1 MKAVIWIVFG
11 VIAAL
16 WTGAA
21 LAAAGVTEWVAA
33 QIASGAAVDL
43 AGVAVQWPVPAWLL
57 PWLDVATVQAVQQ
70 SVVALL
76 EWLRDSWP
84 NIGALI
90 GWLVPVIWVTWALGL
105 VAMLL
110 LAGAGHWLAGR
121 AQPRVA
127 HDGVGPRANHGQS
140 A

>member
-76 EWLRDSWP
+76 EGLRDSWP

-121 AQPRVA
+121 AQPRVQPA
-127 HDGVGPRANHGQS
+127 
-140 A
+140 

>member
-1 MKAVIWIVFG
+1 MKLLIWIVFG
-11 VIAAL
+11 VFAAL

-21 LAAAGVTEWVAA
+21 LAAVGVTQWVAD

-76 EWLRDSWP
+76 EWLRDNWP
-84 NIGALI
+84 RVGALL
-90 GWLVPVIWVTWALGL
+90 GWLVPVIWVVWALGL
-105 VAMLL
+105 GVMLL
-110 LAGAGHWLAGR
+110 LAGAGHWLVGR
-121 AQPRVA
+121 ARPQPQPA
-127 HDGVGPRANHGQS
+127 
-140 A
+140 

>member
-16 WTGAA
+16 WTGTA

-105 VAMLL
+105 IAMLL

-121 AQPRVA
+121 AAQPRVQPA
-127 HDGVGPRANHGQS
+127 
-140 A
+140 

>member
-121 AQPRVA
+121 AQPRVQA
-127 HDGVGPRANHGQS
+127 A
-140 A
+140 